1 MMYSLELLSTARADM
16 SRLDPPVAQ
25 RVMAGL
31 QRLAQNC
38 ESVNH
43 YALTGRHAGKFRLR
57 IGDYRAMYWLDREN
71 RRIEVE
77 SIGHR
82 SDVY

>member
-1 MMYSLELLSTARADM
+1 MYSVRLTDRANDDL
-16 SRLDPPVAQ
+16 SRLDRAVAQ
-25 RVMAGL
+25 RVTDRL
-31 QRLAQNC
+31 LRLAENC
-38 ESVNH
+38 ESVSH

-57 IGDYRAMYWLDREN
+57 IGDYRALYWLDPAN

-77 SIGHR
+77 VIGHR

>member
-1 MMYSLELLSTARADM
+1 MYSVALTDRADRDL
-16 SRLDPPVAQ
+16 SRLDKAVAE
-25 RVMAGL
+25 RVSN
-31 QRLAQNC
+31 RLLWLAEHC
-38 ESVNH
+38 DSFNH

-57 IGDYRAMYWLDREN
+57 IGDYRALYWLDRAN

>member
-1 MMYSLELLSTARADM
+1 MMYSLEILPSARADM
-16 SRLDPPVAQ
+16 SRLDPPVAR
-25 RVMAGL
+25 RVMRRL
-31 QRLAQNC
+31 LRLARDS
-38 ESVNH
+38 ESFDH